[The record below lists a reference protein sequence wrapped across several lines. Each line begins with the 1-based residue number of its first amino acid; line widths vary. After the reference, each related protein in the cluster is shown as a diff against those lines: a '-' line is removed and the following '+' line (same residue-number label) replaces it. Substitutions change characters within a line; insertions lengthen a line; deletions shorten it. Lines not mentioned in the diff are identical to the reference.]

1 MLMSHR
7 NRDLELESHIIH
19 LVQDTA
25 PVTAAYDALAFL

>member
-1 MLMSHR
+1 MFTTHR
-7 NRDLELESHIIH
+7 NRGLELEGRIIH